1 MSASAV
7 TNVSLFECAVQYDSL
22 SRKQKRIILAF
33 LYFYEKK
40 IIGDHKETHP
50 SVERI
55 RKMAGCAKST
65 VCKFLKECFDFF
77 FKSISKVRNTFQK
90 TFLCNVYEFHS
101 TMFNFLLTMKQ
112 YGYLQN
118 WDKHRLKVFDMYC
131 PDKELIA
138 QKLSQIV
145 YEETPKI
152 GPGSVQKSDTI
163 KDSMKDL
170 DTCKKSVHISDENR
184 RKAYGV
190 LTSEG
195 LSHDEAMKIS
205 KGFSFEVIFEARKR
219 AHWYKKHKEIR
230 NLAAFFVHACKSF
243 TQKAE

>member
-1 MSASAV
+1 MSISALS
-7 TNVSLFECAVQYDSL
+7 NLSLFECAVQYDSL
-22 SRKQKRIILAF
+22 SQKQKRIILAF

-40 IIGDHKETHP
+40 IIGDHKETYP
-50 SVERI
+50 SIERI

-77 FKSISKVRNTFQK
+77 FKSITKVRNTFQK

-131 PDKELIA
+131 PDKELVA

-145 YEETPKI
+145 YEETSKI
-152 GPGSVQKSDTI
+152 GPGSAQKSDTI

-170 DTCKKSVHISDENR
+170 DTYKKSVSISDENR
-184 RKAYGV
+184 RKAYGI
-190 LTSEG
+190 LIGEG
-195 LSHDEAMKIS
+195 LSHEEAMKIS
-205 KGFSFEVIFEARKR
+205 KFYSLESIFETRQR
-219 AHWYKKHKEIR
+219 AHWYKKHKEIK
-230 NLAAFFVHACKSF
+230 NLPAFFWSMCKRLCS
-243 TQKAE
+243 KN